1 MLDIAVNLCK
11 NVVEFIITNKKLE
24 EEKKK
29 SLSEILNKISEVL
42 ENTAQS
48 LKKDEYPHMNCALLD
63 TLSNKLLSVISDY
76 MTKEDAVR
84 LSQVL
89 KQASEIEKQ
98 FSIRN
103 EPDTIPEI
111 ERSAGEFK
119 AMSLLTIL

>member
-1 MLDIAVNLCK
+1 
-11 NVVEFIITNKKLE
+11 
-24 EEKKK
+24 
-29 SLSEILNKISEVL
+29 
-42 ENTAQS
+42 
-48 LKKDEYPHMNCALLD
+48 
-63 TLSNKLLSVISDY
+63 

-119 AMSLLTIL
+119 AMSLLTILWQKKVD